1 MSNVFFPR
9 IWQCHDW
16 LPLAI
21 IISNVQCSV
30 WYITFYGWLWN
41 GNWFRVKVNLA
52 LTKYGFSRFSKKL
65 ITDNI
70 LIPTISK
77 KQTDYILWFS
87 RNGFV
92 LLLQYSPETRF
103 YWYKRIYKMEDGE
116 TWECADIIAVE
127 WLTLVIVTLWLSS
140 I

>member
-1 MSNVFFPR
+1 MRLTGNCFKKHQQPVYFENIFQCMSNVFFPR

-21 IISNVQCSV
+21 IVSNVQCSV

-87 RNGFV
+87 R
-92 LLLQYSPETRF
+92 
-103 YWYKRIYKMEDGE
+103 K
-116 TWECADIIAVE
+116 
-127 WLTLVIVTLWLSS
+127 VTLKMVVLYYYYN
-140 I
+140 IVLKQDFIDKVI